1 MVSLRAL
8 FSNLMST
15 LITVEKNCKLT
26 AIQGKRPRPWLSWRE
41 FAFDTFIYFRSLTL
55 FRKCMMRE
63 NIVQDE
69 RWRLWLWT
77 SYAAPVASHV
87 CFFFFCKLMFLLNIM
102 LIYDEPPLAGGTQM
116 QWGDCSIRRKVWLQI
131 SSIFFFLLPC
141 HGTF

>member
-1 MVSLRAL
+1 
-8 FSNLMST
+8 MST

-63 NIVQDE
+63 NIVQGE
-69 RWRLWLWT
+69 RWQLVMDQLCRSRRESRL
-77 SYAAPVASHV
+77 
-87 CFFFFCKLMFLLNIM
+87 FFCFFCKLMFLLNIM